1 MVKVRLQID
10 TNYGILYQK
19 VQQKSC
25 AFFYSYETG
34 GSSVDKIGKYRVLK
48 KIGSGGTGS
57 VYVVLD
63 DRIGK
68 KWAMKELPKSKKGGR
83 DGLFVLKGLD
93 HPSIPRIVEELE
105 DEYCVYEIM
114 DYIEGVTLAEY
125 AGAGRIRSAEQL
137 LAICTEIS
145 GIIAYLHSQEPPI
158 IFRDIKPD
166 NFIVT
171 GDGNIKLV
179 DFDIALVGEQT
190 DNMPLGT
197 RGYAAPEQ
205 HFGICSMAADV
216 YSLGVTIGEL
226 AHKLRLAPGIS
237 RVFDKRILMK
247 IRRVS
252 GKAAGKDPVS
262 RYSDAGAVW
271 EEMVRI
277 RRTYRAE
284 RTAAIAG
291 TVLLLLTVL
300 TASLRGIYRDAVK
313 SDARNRVLTY
323 LESSRKTADRIMCEL
338 AEDRGADVDEDLAGF
353 YKEVMK
359 AGSLTKYTDTG
370 TAREVIRQ
378 RILYYELAGSLAD
391 SEDERDQLYRKA
403 IAEVLTLMENAGD
416 EELGF
421 LRLKAADLS
430 RIVGDT
436 GSAER
441 LLSEFIRE
449 DSFDEEKISAWVKVI
464 AMRLYDERNSDTA
477 KQALQEVLKI
487 DGALENELVIKYKE
501 IIESVEG

>member
-1 MVKVRLQID
+1 
-10 TNYGILYQK
+10 
-19 VQQKSC
+19 
-25 AFFYSYETG
+25 
-34 GSSVDKIGKYRVLK
+34 
-48 KIGSGGTGS
+48 
-57 VYVVLD
+57 
-63 DRIGK
+63 
-68 KWAMKELPKSKKGGR
+68 
-83 DGLFVLKGLD
+83 
-93 HPSIPRIVEELE
+93 
-105 DEYCVYEIM
+105 
-114 DYIEGVTLAEY
+114 
-125 AGAGRIRSAEQL
+125 
-137 LAICTEIS
+137 
-145 GIIAYLHSQEPPI
+145 
-158 IFRDIKPD
+158 
-166 NFIVT
+166 
-171 GDGNIKLV
+171 
-179 DFDIALVGEQT
+179 
-190 DNMPLGT
+190 
-197 RGYAAPEQ
+197 
-205 HFGICSMAADV
+205 
-216 YSLGVTIGEL
+216 
-226 AHKLRLAPGIS
+226 
-237 RVFDKRILMK
+237 MK

-271 EEMVRI
+271 EEMVQI

-284 RTAAIAG
+284 RAAAIAG

-449 DSFDEEKISAWVKVI
+449 DSSDEEKISAWVKVI